1 MLQGWDRLIQ
11 PCQVFPMG
19 ALGNFQDFKKGMM
32 H

>member
-1 MLQGWDRLIQ
+1 MLQGWDRLVQ

-19 ALGNFQDFKKGMM
+19 ASQDFKQGMM